1 MLKKKGT
8 TPHGSSQNLS
18 STGGWENPIWTKPHQ
33 TSMVGF
39 ILTSLLGCVK
49 MNPSAEASLSLPWWY
64 SQKSCNISM
73 YIQSQRNWHNTLYDE
88 RYCWWQAEISGD
100 HQLRLVVYP
109 PWFTR
114 LKCIPGGCLGF
125 LKHQPEHSSTSVR
138 WEMDPG
144 NRGDWNSKSQRL
156 EELEGQ
162 FLSLGIQ
169 SPNVRWWLGCIIPSS
184 ARYLG
189 FITILRRWL
198 DPQGLM
204 FFCWL
209 SSTDPS
215 HLSPCLSP
223 VKCFSLYIWIHTEF
237 IYTRILWCL
246 SEKVGLHMAYKL
258 ELLTSYKSWNDPRS
272 CWCLRRSSTS
282 WHEQGKD
289 LFVV

>member
-169 SPNVRWWLGCIIPSS
+169 SPCQMMIGMYNPLLSKVFRFHYHSQKVIGSPGFNVFLLAKFNWSFPFES
-184 ARYLG
+184 
-189 FITILRRWL
+189 
-198 DPQGLM
+198 M
-204 FFCWL
+204 F
-209 SSTDPS
+209 
-215 HLSPCLSP
+215 
-223 VKCFSLYIWIHTEF
+223 
-237 IYTRILWCL
+237 
-246 SEKVGLHMAYKL
+246 
-258 ELLTSYKSWNDPRS
+258 KSREV
-272 CWCLRRSSTS
+272 L
-282 WHEQGKD
+282 
-289 LFVV
+289 